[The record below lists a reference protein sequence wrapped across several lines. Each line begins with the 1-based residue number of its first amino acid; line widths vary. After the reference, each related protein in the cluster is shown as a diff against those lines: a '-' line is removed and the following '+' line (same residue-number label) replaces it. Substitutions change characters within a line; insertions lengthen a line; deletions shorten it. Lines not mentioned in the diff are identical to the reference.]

1 MKMNWG
7 KVRSNAQRVA
17 VRMDKVRKYNA
28 GQMKWLAGGTFS
40 AIKKTASRI
49 YRGGQHKIAVARAR
63 EEARCV
69 YYRQFPSDRLV
80 KMYLL
85 SEHMLHMGT
94 IKRVM
99 EERGYQYD
107 SRRDRFVPH
116 EPVKVREQMALDM
129 KRRGEM
135 DTYEA
140 VEAEVFKQ
148 RGLKNP

>member
-1 MKMNWG
+1 M
-7 KVRSNAQRVA
+7 
-17 VRMDKVRKYNA
+17 
-28 GQMKWLAGGTFS
+28 
-40 AIKKTASRI
+40 
-49 YRGGQHKIAVARAR
+49 ARAR

-85 SEHMLHMGT
+85 SENMLHMGT

-99 EERGYQYD
+99 EERGYKYD